1 MTKCTIKTEIDGMQ
15 VAVGYTCPLTMP
27 CYTKDNTSV
36 CSYVS
41 TDDCVNSASS
51 AECYALK
58 LSQCN
63 ALCPTGAICKNE
75 LGNFTTYYGTP
86 GAQTLFESSQ
96 SINYCYYPPK
106 GLSTGIIVAI
116 VVIILCALYTIGIWL
131 YVYLKKKCANRPK
144 KVKQVKVKEVEMKPI
159 EGMQTKSQ
167 LGQSTAEKS
176 QSQSRLTKSKLGE
189 PSNAEQKAG
198 SRTVSRQA
206 SSKLGDMQKQSSQ
219 LSLLPVRATSKL
231 QISSKPQSKLGEH
244 SNTAGKTSTSRP
256 PSNMNLPPKQVAFR
270 PTSNLAQ
277 VEVQKESRPSSKLT
291 AQNAIEKAQSRPTS
305 QLKPQEVQPE
315 PQVQQEPV
323 QEQPYE
329 QPIEQTQQQ
338 IQQQIEQENP
348 VEPQTN
354 DQPQEPVKERKRVKK
369 HKKEIETIS
378 MEEPKERKTDS
389 VLSRT
394 KELKME
400 EDQ

>member
-41 TDDCVNSASS
+41 TDACVNSASS
-51 AECYALK
+51 AECYAQK

-63 ALCPTGAICKNE
+63 ALCPAGAICKNQ

-86 GAQTLFESSQ
+86 GAQTLYESSQ

-116 VVIILCALYTIGIWL
+116 VVIVLCALYTIGIWL

-315 PQVQQEPV
+315 IKQEPV
-323 QEQPYE
+323 ENLQE

-338 IQQQIEQENP
+338 IQDNP

-354 DQPQEPVKERKRVKK
+354 NQPQEPVKERKRVKK
-369 HKKEIETIS
+369 HKKEIETVV
-378 MEEPKERKTDS
+378 MEELKERKTDS

-394 KELKME
+394 QELKME